1 MRIAAPIEIGPLDA
15 DAQQAVRDLAAVAE
29 AHDGVAPLSEQPLLN
44 LGTDAEWITHVVA
57 HTKAGSTI
65 GYVQIDRSGETA
77 SAELVIHPE
86 HRRNGHGRM
95 LLKTA
100 ERDATLPSRSGEPGQ
115 HGKHLR
121 VWAHGDLESARGF
134 ARAAG
139 LRAVRELLFL
149 TRPTTPTRPP
159 APADSPTA
167 ESASA
172 APAGPA
178 EAPEIPEAPAG
189 YHLRTFRPGSDDAA
203 WLRVNARAFATHP
216 EQGRM
221 TLDDLRARQ
230 SEQWFDPEGFFLL
243 FPDDAPGDA
252 EVDPAAFLW
261 TKTEPDQPDGARDGE
276 IYVLGVDP
284 DHQGKGLGRLLTAVG
299 LAHLER
305 AGATRAVLYVEGDN
319 APALATYE
327 RAGFARTAV
336 HVQYARP

>member
-15 DAQQAVRDLAAVAE
+15 DAQQAVRHLAAAAE

-95 LLKTA
+95 LLRTA

-134 ARAAG
+134 ARAVG

-149 TRPTTPTRPP
+149 ARPL
-159 APADSPTA
+159 
-167 ESASA
+167 E
-172 APAGPA
+172 PAGARADTPA
-178 EAPEIPEAPAG
+178 LPEAPAG
-189 YHLRTFRPGSDDAA
+189 YHLRTFRPGTDDDA

-221 TLDDLRARQ
+221 SLDDLRARQ
-230 SEQWFDPEGFFLL
+230 AESWFDPDGFFLL
-243 FPDDAPGDA
+243 VPDGVPDGVPDDATGA
-252 EVDPAAFLW
+252 ATVADPAAFLW
-261 TKTEPDQPDGARDGE
+261 TKVEPDQPDGARDGE

-284 DHQGKGLGRLLTAVG
+284 DHQGKGFGRLLTAVG
-299 LAHLER
+299 LTHLAR

-319 APALATYE
+319 MPALATYE
-327 RAGFARTAV
+327 RAGFTRAAV

>member
-15 DAQQAVRDLAAVAE
+15 DDQQAVRDLAKAAE

-44 LGTDAEWITHVVA
+44 LSTDAEWITHVVA

-77 SAELVIHPE
+77 STELVIHPE

-115 HGKHLR
+115 HGKSLR

-149 TRPTTPTRPP
+149 ARPTTPTRP
-159 APADSPTA
+159 TT
-167 ESASA
+167 
-172 APAGPA
+172 PAGPPSGAPA
-178 EAPEIPEAPAG
+178 ETPELPEAPVG
-189 YHLRTFRPGSDDAA
+189 YRLRTFRPGADDAA

-243 FPDDAPGDA
+243 FPDGTPAGADGA
-252 EVDPAAFLW
+252 DPAAFLW
-261 TKTEPDQPDGARDGE
+261 TKTEPDQPDDARDGE
-276 IYVLGVDP
+276 IYVVGVDP
-284 DHQGKGLGRLLTAVG
+284 DHQGKGLGRLMTAVG
-299 LAHLER
+299 LAHLAR
-305 AGATRAVLYVEGDN
+305 TGATRAVLYVEGDN

-327 RAGFARTAV
+327 RAGFTRVAV

>member
-15 DAQQAVRDLAAVAE
+15 DAQQAVRALATAAE
-29 AHDGVAPLSEQPLLN
+29 SHDGVAPLSEQPLLN

-65 GYVQIDRSGETA
+65 GYVQVDRSGDTA

-86 HRRNGHGRM
+86 HRLNGHGRM

-139 LRAVRELLFL
+139 LRPVRELRFL
-149 TRPTTPTRPP
+149 ARPLD
-159 APADSPTA
+159 A
-167 ESASA
+167 
-172 APAGPA
+172 A
-178 EAPEIPEAPAG
+178 EAPELPVAPAG
-189 YHLRTFRPGSDDAA
+189 YRLRAFHPGADDAG

-221 TLDDLRARQ
+221 TLDDLRARL
-230 SEQWFDPEGFFLL
+230 SEPWFDPEGFFLL
-243 FPDDAPGDA
+243 VPEGTAGDPGVA
-252 EVDPAAFLW
+252 GPAAFLW
-261 TKTEPDQPDGARDGE
+261 TKTEPGQPAGARDGE

-284 DHQGKGLGRLLTAVG
+284 DHQGAGLGRLMTDVG
-299 LAHLER
+299 LAHLAR
-305 AGATRAVLYVEGDN
+305 IGATRAVLYVEGDN
-319 APALATYE
+319 TPALATYE
-327 RAGFARTAV
+327 RAGFTRAAV
-336 HVQYARP
+336 HVQYARA

>member
-1 MRIAAPIEIGPLDA
+1 
-15 DAQQAVRDLAAVAE
+15 
-29 AHDGVAPLSEQPLLN
+29 
-44 LGTDAEWITHVVA
+44 
-57 HTKAGSTI
+57 
-65 GYVQIDRSGETA
+65 
-77 SAELVIHPE
+77 
-86 HRRNGHGRM
+86 M

-115 HGKHLR
+115 HGKSLR

-149 TRPTTPTRPP
+149 TRPLAPTG
-159 APADSPTA
+159 ST
-167 ESASA
+167 SA
-172 APAGPA
+172 ALAGSPA
-178 EAPEIPEAPAG
+178 EPPEVPAG
-189 YHLRTFRPGSDDAA
+189 YHLRTFRPGADDAA

>member
-15 DAQQAVRDLAAVAE
+15 DAQQAVRDLAAAAE
-29 AHDGVAPLSEQPLLN
+29 SHDGVAPLSEQPLLN

-57 HTKAGSTI
+57 HTTSGSTI
-65 GYVQIDRSGETA
+65 GYVQVDRSGETA

-86 HRRNGHGRM
+86 HRRGGRGRM

-115 HGKHLR
+115 HGKQLR
-121 VWAHGDLESARGF
+121 VWAHGDLEAARGF

-139 LRAVRELLFL
+139 MRPVRELLFL
-149 TRPTTPTRPP
+149 ARTLEQSA
-159 APADSPTA
+159 APELP
-167 ESASA
+167 A
-172 APAGPA
+172 APAG
-178 EAPEIPEAPAG
+178 
-189 YHLRTFRPGSDDAA
+189 YRLRTFRPEVDDDA

-230 SEQWFDPEGFFLL
+230 AEEWFDPEGFFLL
-243 FPDDAPGDA
+243 VPEGGDA
-252 EVDPAAFLW
+252 AEGTADADPVAFQW
-261 TKTEPDQPDGARDGE
+261 TKVEPGRADGARDGE

-284 DHQGKGLGRLLTAVG
+284 DHQGKGLGRLMTDVG
-299 LAHLER
+299 LAHLAR
-305 AGATRAVLYVEGDN
+305 TGATRAVLYVEGDN

-327 RAGFARTAV
+327 RSGFTRAAV
-336 HVQYARP
+336 HVQYAHP

>member
-15 DAQQAVRDLAAVAE
+15 DAQQAVRDLAAAAE
-29 AHDGVAPLSEQPLLN
+29 SHDGVAPLSEQPLLH

-57 HTKAGSTI
+57 HTTAGSTI
-65 GYVQIDRSGETA
+65 GYVQVDRSGETA

-121 VWAHGDLESARGF
+121 VWAHGDLEPAREF

-139 LRAVRELLFL
+139 LRPVRELLFL
-149 TRPTTPTRPP
+149 ARPTASV
-159 APADSPTA
+159 APASPA
-167 ESASA
+167 MPELPA
-172 APAGPA
+172 APAG
-178 EAPEIPEAPAG
+178 
-189 YHLRTFRPGSDDAA
+189 YRLRTFRPGADDDA
-203 WLRVNARAFATHP
+203 WLRVNARAFASHP

-230 SEQWFDPEGFFLL
+230 AEEWFDPEGFFLL
-243 FPDDAPGDA
+243 MPEDAT
-252 EVDPAAFLW
+252 EPAAFLW
-261 TKTEPDQPDGARDGE
+261 TKTEPGQPDDARDGE
-276 IYVLGVDP
+276 IYVVGVDP
-284 DHQGKGLGRLLTAVG
+284 DHQGRGLGHLMTDVG
-299 LAHLER
+299 LAHLAR
-305 AGATRAVLYVEGDN
+305 TGATRAVLYVEGDN
-319 APALATYE
+319 TPARATYE
-327 RAGFARTAV
+327 RAGFTPAAV

>member
-15 DAQQAVRDLAAVAE
+15 DAQQAVRDLAATAE

-44 LGTDAEWITHVVA
+44 LGTDEEWITHVVA
-57 HTKAGSTI
+57 HTKAGGTI

-95 LLKTA
+95 LLRTA

-139 LRAVRELLFL
+139 LRPVRELLFL
-149 TRPTTPTRPP
+149 ARPLV
-159 APADSPTA
+159 
-167 ESASA
+167 
-172 APAGPA
+172 PAGSPSGVPGGSPA
-178 EAPEIPEAPAG
+178 EAPELPEAPAG
-189 YHLRTFRPGSDDAA
+189 YRLRTFRPGTDDDA

-221 TLDDLRARQ
+221 SLDDLRARQ
-230 SEQWFDPEGFFLL
+230 AEPWFDPEGFFLL
-243 FPDDAPGDA
+243 VPEDASGGADGA
-252 EVDPAAFLW
+252 DPAAFLW

-276 IYVLGVDP
+276 IYALGVDP
-284 DHQGKGLGRLLTAVG
+284 DHQGRGLGRLLTAVG
-299 LAHLER
+299 LTHLAR
-305 AGATRAVLYVEGDN
+305 TGATRAVLYVEGDN
-319 APALATYE
+319 VPALATYE
-327 RAGFARTAV
+327 RAGFTRAAV

>member
-15 DAQQAVRDLAAVAE
+15 DAQQAVRDLAAAAE

-65 GYVQIDRSGETA
+65 GYVQVDRSGETA

-134 ARAAG
+134 ACAAG

-149 TRPTTPTRPP
+149 TRPL
-159 APADSPTA
+159 
-167 ESASA
+167 
-172 APAGPA
+172 APAGSPA
-178 EAPEIPEAPAG
+178 EPPEPPEAPAG
-189 YHLRTFRPGSDDAA
+189 YHLRTFQPGADDAA

-230 SEQWFDPEGFFLL
+230 SESWFDAEGFFLL
-243 FPDDAPGDA
+243 FPDDAPGGADD
-252 EVDPAAFLW
+252 VDPAAFLW
-261 TKTEPDQPDGARDGE
+261 TKTEPDQPDGTRDGE

-305 AGATRAVLYVEGDN
+305 TGATRAVLYVEGDN
-319 APALATYE
+319 TPALATYE
-327 RAGFARTAV
+327 RAGFTRAAV

>member
-15 DAQQAVRDLAAVAE
+15 DAQQAVRDLAAAAE
-29 AHDGVAPLSEQPLLN
+29 SHDGVAPLSEQPLLN

-57 HTKAGSTI
+57 HTTAGSTI
-65 GYVQIDRSGETA
+65 GYVQVDRSGETA
-77 SAELVIHPE
+77 SAELVIHPD
-86 HRRNGHGRM
+86 HRLGGHGRM

-121 VWAHGDLESARGF
+121 VWAHGDLESAREF

-139 LRAVRELLFL
+139 LRPVRELLFL
-149 TRPTTPTRPP
+149 ARPLDP
-159 APADSPTA
+159 AAAPELP
-167 ESASA
+167 A
-172 APAGPA
+172 APAG
-178 EAPEIPEAPAG
+178 
-189 YHLRTFRPGSDDAA
+189 YQLRTFRPGADDDA

-230 SEQWFDPEGFFLL
+230 AEQWFDPEGFFLL
-243 FPDDAPGDA
+243 VPEGGA
-252 EVDPAAFLW
+252 DPAAFLW
-261 TKTEPDQPDGARDGE
+261 TKTEPGRPDGTRDGE

-284 DHQGKGLGRLLTAVG
+284 EQQGKGLGRRLTDVG
-299 LAHLER
+299 LAHLAR

-319 APALATYE
+319 TPALAAYE
-327 RAGFARTAV
+327 RAGFTRAAV

>member
-15 DAQQAVRDLAAVAE
+15 DAQQAVRDLAKAAE

-57 HTKAGSTI
+57 HTTSGSTI
-65 GYVQIDRSGETA
+65 GYVQVDRSGETA

-86 HRRNGHGRM
+86 HRLNGRGRM

-115 HGKHLR
+115 HGKQLR
-121 VWAHGDLESARGF
+121 VWAHGDLKAARGF
-134 ARAAG
+134 ARATG
-139 LRAVRELLFL
+139 LHPVRELLFL
-149 TRPTTPTRPP
+149 TRPTTPARLLERPA
-159 APADSPTA
+159 APELP
-167 ESASA
+167 A
-172 APAGPA
+172 APAG
-178 EAPEIPEAPAG
+178 
-189 YHLRTFRPGSDDAA
+189 YRLRTFRPGADDEA

-230 SEQWFDPEGFFLL
+230 AEEWFDPEGFFLL
-243 FPDDAPGDA
+243 VPEGAGEDADPVAFQWTKIEPGQPDD
-252 EVDPAAFLW
+252 
-261 TKTEPDQPDGARDGE
+261 ARDGE

-284 DHQGKGLGRLLTAVG
+284 DHQGKGLGRLMTDVG
-299 LAHLER
+299 LAHLAR

-319 APALATYE
+319 ALALATYE
-327 RAGFARTAV
+327 RSGFTRAAV

>member
-1 MRIAAPIEIGPLDA
+1 MRIAAPIDIGPLDA
-15 DAQQAVRDLAAVAE
+15 DAQQAVRDLAAAAE

-65 GYVQIDRSGETA
+65 GYVQIDRSGEIA
-77 SAELVIHPE
+77 SAELVIHPK

-115 HGKHLR
+115 HGKSLR

-149 TRPTTPTRPP
+149 ARALAPTG
-159 APADSPTA
+159 
-167 ESASA
+167 
-172 APAGPA
+172 APAGT
-178 EAPEIPEAPAG
+178 PELPEAPAG
-189 YHLRTFRPGSDDAA
+189 YRLRTFRPGADDAA
-203 WLRVNARAFATHP
+203 WLRTNARAFATHP

-243 FPDDAPGDA
+243 VPDDEPEGAADD
-252 EVDPAAFLW
+252 VDPAAFLW
-261 TKTEPDQPDGARDGE
+261 TKTEPDQPDDARDGE
-276 IYVLGVDP
+276 IYVLGVNP
-284 DHQGKGLGRLLTAVG
+284 DHQGKGLGRLMTAVG
-299 LAHLER
+299 LAHLAR
-305 AGATRAVLYVEGDN
+305 IGATRAVLYVEGDN

-327 RAGFARTAV
+327 RAGFTRAAV

>member
-15 DAQQAVRDLAAVAE
+15 DAQQAVRDLVAAA
-29 AHDGVAPLSEQPLLN
+29 AARDGVAPLSEQPLLN

-57 HTKAGSTI
+57 HTTAGSTI
-65 GYVQIDRSGETA
+65 GYVQVDRSGETA

-121 VWAHGDLESARGF
+121 VWAHGDLEPAREF

-139 LRAVRELLFL
+139 LRPVRELLFL
-149 TRPTTPTRPP
+149 SRPVTQAAPTAAPELP
-159 APADSPTA
+159 AP
-167 ESASA
+167 
-172 APAGPA
+172 
-178 EAPEIPEAPAG
+178 PAG
-189 YHLRTFRPGSDDAA
+189 YRLRTFRPGSDDDA

-230 SEQWFDPEGFFLL
+230 AEEWFDPEGFFLL
-243 FPDDAPGDA
+243 VPEGAT
-252 EVDPAAFLW
+252 EPAAFLW
-261 TKTEPDQPDGARDGE
+261 TKTEPGQPDGARDGE
-276 IYVLGVDP
+276 IYAVGADP
-284 DHQGKGLGRLLTAVG
+284 DHQGKGLGRLMTDVG
-299 LAHLER
+299 LAHLAR
-305 AGATRAVLYVEGDN
+305 AGASRAVLYVEGDN
-319 APALATYE
+319 RPARATYE
-327 RAGFARTAV
+327 RAGFTQAAV

>member
-1 MRIAAPIEIGPLDA
+1 MRIAAPIQIGPLDA
-15 DAQQAVRDLAAVAE
+15 DAQQAVRTLAAAAE
-29 AHDGVAPLSEQPLLN
+29 SHDGVAPLSEQPLLN

-65 GYVQIDRSGETA
+65 GYVQVDRSGDTA

-115 HGKHLR
+115 HGKPLR

-139 LRAVRELLFL
+139 LRPVRELRFL
-149 TRPTTPTRPP
+149 ARPL
-159 APADSPTA
+159 A
-167 ESASA
+167 A
-172 APAGPA
+172 APELPV
-178 EAPEIPEAPAG
+178 APAG
-189 YHLRTFRPGSDDAA
+189 YRLRTFRPGADDAG

-221 TLDDLRARQ
+221 TLDDLRARL
-230 SEQWFDPEGFFLL
+230 SEPWFDPEGFFLL
-243 FPDDAPGDA
+243 DAEDAPGGTDG
-252 EVDPAAFLW
+252 VDPAAFLW
-261 TKTEPDQPDGARDGE
+261 TKTEPGQPEGARDGE

-284 DHQGKGLGRLLTAVG
+284 DHQGEGLGRLLTDVG
-299 LAHLER
+299 LAHLAH

-327 RAGFARTAV
+327 RAGFTRAAV
-336 HVQYARP
+336 HVQYARS

>member
-15 DAQQAVRDLAAVAE
+15 DAQQAVRDLAAAAE
-29 AHDGVAPLSEQPLLN
+29 AHDGVAPLSERPLLN

-65 GYVQIDRSGETA
+65 GYVQIDRTGEAA

-86 HRRNGHGRM
+86 HRRNGHGRV
-95 LLKTA
+95 LLRTA

-115 HGKHLR
+115 HGKSLR

-139 LRAVRELLFL
+139 LRVVRKLLFL
-149 TRPTTPTRPP
+149 ARPLTSSD
-159 APADSPTA
+159 APAD
-167 ESASA
+167 
-172 APAGPA
+172 APADAPSG
-178 EAPEIPEAPAG
+178 APELPEVPAG
-189 YHLRTFRPGSDDAA
+189 YRLRTFRPGADDAG

-221 TLDDLRARQ
+221 SLDDLRARQ
-230 SEQWFDPEGFFLL
+230 AEPWFDPEDFFLL
-243 FPDDAPGDA
+243 TPEDDDA
-252 EVDPAAFLW
+252 DPAAFLW
-261 TKTEPDQPDGARDGE
+261 TKTEPGQPAEARDGE

-284 DHQGKGLGRLLTAVG
+284 DHQGKGFGRLLTAVG
-299 LAHLER
+299 LAHLAR

-327 RAGFARTAV
+327 RAGFGRAAV

>member
-15 DAQQAVRDLAAVAE
+15 DAQQAVRDMAKAAE

-57 HTKAGSTI
+57 HTTSGSTI
-65 GYVQIDRSGETA
+65 GYVQVDRSGETA

-86 HRRNGHGRM
+86 HRRNGRGRM

-100 ERDATLPSRSGEPGQ
+100 ERDATLPSRSGEPSQ
-115 HGKHLR
+115 HGKQLR
-121 VWAHGDLESARGF
+121 VWAHGDLEAARGF

-139 LRAVRELLFL
+139 LHPVRELLFL
-149 TRPTTPTRPP
+149 ARPLEQSA
-159 APADSPTA
+159 APELP
-167 ESASA
+167 A
-172 APAGPA
+172 APAG
-178 EAPEIPEAPAG
+178 
-189 YHLRTFRPGSDDAA
+189 YRLRTFRPGVDDDA

-221 TLDDLRARQ
+221 TLDDLRVRQ
-230 SEQWFDPEGFFLL
+230 AEEWFDPEGFFVLVPEGTGEDADPVA
-243 FPDDAPGDA
+243 FQWTKVEPGQPDD
-252 EVDPAAFLW
+252 
-261 TKTEPDQPDGARDGE
+261 ARDGE

-284 DHQGKGLGRLLTAVG
+284 DHQGRGLGRLMTDVG
-299 LAHLER
+299 LAHLAR

-327 RAGFARTAV
+327 RSGFTRAAV